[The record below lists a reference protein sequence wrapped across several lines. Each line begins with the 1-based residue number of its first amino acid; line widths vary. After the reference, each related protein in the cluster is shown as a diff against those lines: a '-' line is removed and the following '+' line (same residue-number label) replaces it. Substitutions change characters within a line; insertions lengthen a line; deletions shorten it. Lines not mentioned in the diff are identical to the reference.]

1 MTTKRTLYLLLALA
15 LLLIPMLACGETGY
29 LPEQDVTVEQ
39 AEYTIRVNRC
49 SQECG
54 GQPGCTQEC
63 VNR

>member
-1 MTTKRTLYLLLALA
+1 MNKKTVLIIIALCLLLL
-15 LLLIPMLACGETGY
+15 PMLCCGETGY
-29 LPEQDVTVEQ
+29 LPEQGVTVEQ